1 MLSWQWR
8 EDTDP
13 PIARGAIGFGAVARA
28 LFAVARAH
36 AAALPAGKAPAWQ
49 ATAHRDALILVERD
63 LAERDLVQRDLVRR
77 DGDPAP
83 PLPWVDGAA
92 YIAPRPEAPM
102 LWLPTT
108 RRPDVALDLLARA
121 IAQRHPPERPVLLW
135 PAPAQ
140 LIPLQRWLPAD
151 DDVLSRI
158 AARWEAA

>member
-1 MLSWQWR
+1 MRSWQWR

-49 ATAHRDALILVERD
+49 ATAHRDALILVQ
-63 LAERDLVQRDLVRR
+63 RDLVQRDLVRR

-108 RRPDVALDLLARA
+108 QRPDVALDLLARA